1 MPSKCCRLT
10 TKMGRALTFM
20 TYSYLMNSE
29 FFNDLYNQSF
39 NSITQLKIEE
49 RQYRVQFIDSATL
62 DEF

>member
-1 MPSKCCRLT
+1 
-10 TKMGRALTFM
+10 
-20 TYSYLMNSE
+20 MNSE

-62 DEF
+62 DKF